1 MAGRQRA
8 LSPGA
13 RPPGPPPAANA
24 ERITITEWGVDPYA
38 QAQANSLAGFD
49 KLTLEGNAAPDTIRI
64 GADDPGSTL
73 DFAPLQVYP
82 GAVGAPGPVPIGQ
95 NVALPAAKG
104 PAPDPMGD
112 LLEEQ
117 EL

>member
-1 MAGRQRA
+1 MRGRQRA
-8 LSPGA
+8 VSPGA
-13 RPPGPPPAANA
+13 RPPSPPPTANA
-24 ERITITEWGVDPYA
+24 VRRTITEWGVDPYA
-38 QAQANSLAGFD
+38 EAQSNSLAGFD

-73 DFAPLQVYP
+73 DFAPIQVYP
-82 GAVGAPGPVPIGQ
+82 GASGAAGPVPLGQ

-104 PAPDPMGD
+104 PSSDPMGD
-112 LLEEQ
+112 LLEET